1 MSNEPPFDDD
11 DLINDFY
18 EEPDEYPDDEFDI
31 SEEYMQQEL
40 GVQNDNHQQQVNQQP
55 PGDDSPLLNQGN
67 EIMLET
73 NKEKDVPSHVS
84 FDTNEVQMLKSDKPE
99 LYSFER

>member
-1 MSNEPPFDDD
+1 MSTEPPFDDD

-18 EEPDEYPDDEFDI
+18 EEPDEYPDEFDI
-31 SEEYMQQEL
+31 PEEYMQEEL
-40 GVQNDNHQQQVNQQP
+40 GVQNDDHQQVNQQP
-55 PGDDSPLLNQGN
+55 PGDDGDPLLNQDN

-73 NKEKDVPSHVS
+73 NQEKEVPSHVS
-84 FDTNEVQMLKSDKPE
+84 FDTNEVQMSIKSDKPN